1 MRRRRKQ
8 RGASVLAS
16 SFVVSAA
23 IHLLFGINLKDLAEA
38 YLASAGPAPPV
49 KVVRLSEAQW
59 SKNLQARS
67 RQNPLLKTQ
76 PQALGEVAKAEAPPP
91 PKKEEPKP
99 EPASKLSGQ
108 IVEVPPTRD
117 DRPNP
122 DAKYLSK
129 YNTHVEKET
138 SARMEDRDPNK
149 KRVTNQLQTEDRPR
163 TPPKPTDIATD
174 GLTIR
179 GGDGLQKDAT
189 GAPDQQKFKL
199 EVPDILK
206 RDALELNAGSTP
218 GGPGVEPRTA
228 TEALKGNSDKLELSL
243 GGNAAVDKKGEA
255 GGKAGPRG
263 GSDNSLPTLQAL
275 LPNLGTLARISGSP
289 SNDYVEGVEE
299 GEGTYLNAKEFKYA
313 TFFYRVK
320 DSVSDEWS
328 GLATSEYRRR
338 DPTGNIYGFKDRSTL
353 LRIQLNMSG
362 EIDDIRVEQG
372 SGVDF
377 LDTVAVEAFRRAQ
390 PFPNPPAGIADADG
404 FIRFNFMFVIT
415 MSSSRGIFRG
425 FR

>member
-1 MRRRRKQ
+1 ML
-8 RGASVLAS
+8 SLA
-16 SFVVSAA
+16 VSAA
-23 IHLLFGINLKDLAEA
+23 VHVLFGINLKDLAEA
-38 YLASAGPAPPV
+38 YLRGAGGDAPPV
-49 KVVRLSEAQW
+49 RVVRVSEAQW
-59 SKNLQARS
+59 SKNFEVRS
-67 RQNPLLKTQ
+67 RRNPLLDTQ
-76 PQALGEVAKAEAPPP
+76 PQALGEAPKPAEPRPD

-129 YNTHVEKET
+129 YNTRVEKET
-138 SARMEDRDPNK
+138 TARLEDRDPSK
-149 KRVTNQLQTEDRPR
+149 KRVTNKLQTEDRPR
-163 TPPKPTDIATD
+163 TPVKPTDVMTD
-174 GLTIR
+174 GLTVK
-179 GGDGLQKDAT
+179 GGDGLKEDLQ
-189 GAPDQQKFKL
+189 GSPDQQKFKL
-199 EVPDILK
+199 EIPDILK
-206 RDALELNAGSTP
+206 RDALELGVRPAP
-218 GGPGVEPRTA
+218 GGPGVSERTA
-228 TEALKGNSDKLELSL
+228 TEAMKGNSDKLELSL
-243 GGNAAVDKKGEA
+243 GGNAAVDKQGEA

-263 GSDNSLPTLQAL
+263 GSDSSLPTLQAL

-299 GEGTYLNAKEFKYA
+299 GDGTFLNAKEFKFA
-313 TFFYRVK
+313 TFFYRVR
-320 DSVSDEWS
+320 DGVSDQWT
-328 GLATSEYRRR
+328 GLASSEYRRR

-353 LRIQLNMSG
+353 LRVQLNLNG

-377 LDTVAVEAFRRAQ
+377 LDSVAIEAFRRAQ
-390 PFPNPPAGIADADG
+390 PFPNPPAAIADADG
-404 FIRFNFMFVIT
+404 IIRFNFMFVIT

>member
-1 MRRRRKQ
+1 ML
-8 RGASVLAS
+8 VLS
-16 SFVVSAA
+16 MVVSAA
-23 IHLLFGINLKDLAEA
+23 THLLLGINLKDLVEQ
-38 YLASAGPAPPV
+38 YLQGAGTDAPPV
-49 KVVRLSEAQW
+49 RVLRVSEAQW
-59 SKNLQARS
+59 SKNLEARN
-67 RQNPLLKTQ
+67 RRNPLLDARPQ
-76 PQALGEVAKAEAPPP
+76 PLGEAPKAAARTE

-129 YNTHVEKET
+129 YNTRVDKET
-138 SARMEDRDPNK
+138 TARLEDRDPSK
-149 KRVTNQLQTEDRPR
+149 KRVTNKLQTEDRPR
-163 TPPKPTDIATD
+163 TPVKPTDVVTD
-174 GLTIR
+174 GLTVK
-179 GGDGLQKDAT
+179 GGDGLKQDLQ
-189 GAPDQQKFKL
+189 GSPDQQKFKL
-199 EVPDILK
+199 EIPDILE

-218 GGPGVEPRTA
+218 GGPGVAPRTA

-243 GGNAAVDKKGEA
+243 GGNAQVDKKGEA

-263 GSDNSLPTLQAL
+263 GSDSSLPTLQAL

-299 GEGTYLNAKEFKYA
+299 GDGTFLNAKEFKYA
-313 TFFYRVK
+313 TFFYRVR
-320 DSVSDEWS
+320 DGVSDQWT
-328 GLATSEYRRR
+328 GLASSEYRRR

-353 LRIQLNMSG
+353 LRVQLNLSG

-377 LDTVAVEAFRRAQ
+377 LDSVAIEAFRRAQ

-404 FIRFNFMFVIT
+404 LIRFNFMFVIT
-415 MSSSRGIFRG
+415 MNSTRGIFRG